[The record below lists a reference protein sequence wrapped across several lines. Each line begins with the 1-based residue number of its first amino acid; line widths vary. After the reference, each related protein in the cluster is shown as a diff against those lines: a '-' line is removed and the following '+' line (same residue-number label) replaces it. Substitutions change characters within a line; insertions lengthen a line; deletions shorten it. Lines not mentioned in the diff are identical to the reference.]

1 MGVDSMS
8 KTKCGSI
15 KVENKKLWELPEG
28 HHEHR
33 SGGGTHDSRPRKLK
47 TRANIVKQ
55 AIKEWEDNA

>member
-1 MGVDSMS
+1 MS

-28 HHEHR
+28 HHQHR

-47 TRANIVKQ
+47 TRANIVRK
-55 AIKEWEDNA
+55 AIKEWEENV